1 MFKLFNTA
9 NIAKICVFQI
19 IGIMINACVSGG
31 CCDKFK

>member
-19 IGIMINACVSGG
+19 IGIMINICKSSS
-31 CCDKFK
+31 CCD